1 MVYLHALKVSPGSGR
16 EKVFQATHSF
26 SKTLRDNFGY
36 WPDRYVTLNQPAFE
50 GMIDELDGID
60 VDMPGEV
67 GGTQHFNGQQ
77 TLDYVR
83 LLLPSETEWERLE
96 RQDQVLKAILQAL
109 YNNWTK
115 VPAVVA
121 QFKDA
126 VATDLSAKQI
136 NSLMCMIEAAGDE
149 ADYLEIRREMIVE
162 DGEGHQIPI
171 AELVVPLFEQLSR
184 K

>member
-1 MVYLHALKVSPGSGR
+1 M
-16 EKVFQATHSF
+16 
-26 SKTLRDNFGY
+26 RDNFGY
-36 WPDRYVTLNQPAFE
+36 WPDSYITLNQPAFE
-50 GMIDELDGID
+50 GMLDELGGID
-60 VDMPGEV
+60 VNVPGEV
-67 GGTQHFNGQQ
+67 GGTQHFDGEQA
-77 TLDYVR
+77 LEHMR
-83 LLLPSETEWERLE
+83 LLLPGETEWERLH

-115 VPAVVA
+115 VPTVVA

-136 NSLMCMIEAAGDE
+136 NSLMCMIEAASDE
-149 ADYLEIRREMIVE
+149 AVYLEIKPEMILV

-171 AELVVPLFEQLSR
+171 AKQVVPLFEQLNR